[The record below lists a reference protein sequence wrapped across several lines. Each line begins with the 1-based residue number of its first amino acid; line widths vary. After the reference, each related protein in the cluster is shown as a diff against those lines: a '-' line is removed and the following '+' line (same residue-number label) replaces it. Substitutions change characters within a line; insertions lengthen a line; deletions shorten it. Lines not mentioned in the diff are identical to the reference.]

1 MQILVDT
8 SIWIDYFKKGEKSLN
23 LDDLLL
29 DDRAVINDIIL
40 AELIPL
46 LHLKKQFTIIDLLES
61 VVSYPLN
68 INWNQIIEWQTMC
81 LNSGIN
87 GIGIPDLLITQNAMQ
102 KNLPVYSLDKHFR
115 SLKKISGLQLF
126 ENP

>member
-1 MQILVDT
+1 MQILVDK
-8 SIWIDYFKKGEKSLN
+8 SIWIDYFKKGEQSLK

-29 DDRAVINDIIL
+29 DDRVVINDIIL

-46 LHLKKQFTIIDLLES
+46 LHLKKQFTIIDLLKS

-68 INWNQIIEWQTMC
+68 IDWNQIIKWQTMC

-87 GIGIPDLLITQNAMQ
+87 GIGKPDLLITQNAMQ
-102 KNLPVYSLDKHFR
+102 NNLPVYSLDKHFR
-115 SLKKISGLQLF
+115 SLAKISGLQLF
-126 ENP
+126 E

>member
-40 AELIPL
+40 AELISL
-46 LHLKKQFTIIDLLES
+46 LHLKKQFTIIDLLKS

-68 INWNQIIEWQTMC
+68 IDWNQIIEWQTMC

-102 KNLPVYSLDKHFR
+102 NNLPVYSLDKHFR
-115 SLKKISGLQLF
+115 SLAKISGLQLF
-126 ENP
+126 E

>member
-29 DDRAVINDIIL
+29 DDRVVINDIIL

-46 LHLKKQFTIIDLLES
+46 LNLKKQFTIIDLLKN
-61 VVSYPLN
+61 VVFYPL
-68 INWNQIIEWQTMC
+68 II
-81 LNSGIN
+81 
-87 GIGIPDLLITQNAMQ
+87 D
-102 KNLPVYSLDKHFR
+102 
-115 SLKKISGLQLF
+115 
-126 ENP
+126 